1 MARPRRFR
9 KISEEPQIRCFKPE
23 RDDVDD
29 LDPIEILI
37 DEFEAIRLRD
47 YHDIQQKRSAEI
59 MGVSQP
65 TFHRILIS
73 ARKKIAKALINGNT
87 LVIVGKGHIT
97 KYECNEC
104 GFEWQHP
111 RKEYEKCLDCES
123 TNIHMLD
130 DEGDSPDSEDLLLQ
144 RRSYGGAGLG
154 AGPPKVCKCP
164 NCGYESPKTQAV
176 PCSNTKCPK
185 CETPLCGVG

>member
-9 KISEEPQIRCFKPE
+9 KISQEPQIRCFKPE
-23 RDDVDD
+23 REDSNDI
-29 LDPIEILI
+29 DPIEILI

-47 YHDIQQKRSAEI
+47 YLDIQQKRSAEI

-65 TFHRILIS
+65 TFHRILSS
-73 ARKKIAKALINGNT
+73 ARKKIADALINGT
-87 LVIVGKGHIT
+87 PLIIIGKDSET

-111 RKEYEKCLDCES
+111 RKEYKKCPDCKS
-123 TNIHMLD
+123 PNIHIIKD
-130 DEGDSPDSEDLLLQ
+130 AEYSDSENLLLK
-144 RRSYGGAGLG
+144 RRSYGGTGLG
-154 AGPPKVCKCP
+154 VGAPTICKCP
-164 NCGYESPKTQAV
+164 NCGYESSKKKSV

-185 CETPLCGVG
+185 CETPLCGA